1 MQINNEFG
9 KLLWEPPKDF
19 VESSNINNYRLWL
32 NERFDLNLTSYEQMH
47 QWSVENIGPFWE
59 SIVDY
64 FKVIFH
70 TPYDSVLD
78 DSPMPYTKWFEGGTL
93 NYAEHIFRNNYS
105 SEPAIFYQ
113 SEQKGLEFLSWDEL
127 RNKVARF
134 AAFLKSSGV
143 KKGDRVVAFIPNIPE
158 ATIAFL
164 AASSIGA
171 IWSSCSPDF
180 GAESVVDRFAQIS
193 PKILICADGYLYN
206 GKRFPKWDVITQ
218 IVNKISSI
226 EIVVNVPFIGEEP
239 PVKLKDKII
248 GWKES
253 LINQKESL
261 YFEAVHFNHP
271 IWVLYSSGTTGV
283 PKAITHSHG
292 GSLLEHLK
300 YLHFHND
307 VKPGERFFWFS
318 TTGWMM
324 WNYTNAALLTGASI
338 VLYEGNP
345 AFPDLNIL
353 WKMADETQLNH
364 FGTSAPFLV
373 NCMRKG
379 INPAKDFNLVNL
391 RSISST
397 GSPLPPEAFGWVYE
411 KIKSD
416 IWLCSMSGGTDV
428 CTAFVGGCAMKPV
441 YQGEIQCIALGCDLQ
456 VFDEEGK
463 RLAEEVG
470 EMVVTQPMPCMP
482 VYFWNDP
489 EFKRYTES
497 YFEMFPGIWRH
508 GDWIKK
514 TATGSLVIFG
524 RSDATLNRHGIRI
537 GTSEIYSA
545 VNTIEEVKDSLVLN
559 LELSGGQH
567 FMPLFISLNEGEVF
581 NVDLQNKI
589 NHALRTLYS
598 ARHVPDEIILV
609 KDIPYTISGKKME
622 APIKKILMG
631 VAVQKAIKLD
641 SMRNPETVEF
651 FLEFATKRNFK

>member
-113 SEQKGLEFLSWDEL
+113 SEQKGLEFISWDEL

-411 KIKSD
+411 NIKSD